1 MITAHQPAYL
11 PWLGFFHKMVLSD
24 QYVILDKVQFE
35 KNSFINRNQIK
46 TSNGTCW
53 LTIPLFM
60 KKHTTKTI
68 MEMRIN
74 NTINWRKK
82 HWLTLLNNYK
92 RAPFF
97 SQYSDFFEDM
107 YAKNWEKLIDLTDYS
122 TRFFIKELDIK
133 ANFIKLSALEVESKK
148 QDLVIDICKKRKA
161 NSFLFGSRGKDYVD
175 NEKFENE
182 NIEIYF
188 QDYEHP
194 AYNQQWGEFI
204 PYLSIVDLLFN
215 EGPEKSQQL
224 IRGEK

>member
-1 MITAHQPAYL
+1 MLTAHQPAYL
-11 PWLGFFHKMVLSD
+11 PWLGYFQKMILSSE
-24 QYVILDKVQFE
+24 YIILDKVQFE
-35 KNSFINRNQIK
+35 KNSFINRNRIK
-46 TSNGTCW
+46 SSSGPVW
-53 LTIPLFM
+53 LTVPVLT
-60 KKHTTKTI
+60 KGYHEKTI
-68 MEMRIN
+68 LDMKIN
-74 NTINWRKK
+74 NTSKWRKK

-122 TRFFIKELDIK
+122 TRFFIKELDIETY
-133 ANFIKLSALEVESKK
+133 FIKLSALEVESKK

-161 NSFLFGSRGKDYVD
+161 NSFLFGSQGKDYVD

-194 AYNQQWGEFI
+194 TYNQQWGEFI

-224 IRGEK
+224 IRGE